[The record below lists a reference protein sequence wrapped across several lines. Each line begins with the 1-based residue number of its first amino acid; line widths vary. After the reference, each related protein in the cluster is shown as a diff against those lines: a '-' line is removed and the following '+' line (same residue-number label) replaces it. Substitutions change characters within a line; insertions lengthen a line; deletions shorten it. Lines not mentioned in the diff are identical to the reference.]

1 MSQHVIVLGGGVAGM
16 SAAHELVERGF
27 QVTVYEMGKDP
38 GGKARSF
45 GVDGTGTNGRF
56 DLPAEH
62 GFRFFPGFYKHLPD
76 TMKRIPYEKNPE
88 GVFDNLVNATQMQIL
103 FQGKQH
109 LIVPARFPLSLEDVR
124 AVLGAAGFLTTA
136 TGLTPA
142 DIEFYTERVW
152 QLLTSCEERRAEQLE
167 GLSWW
172 QYIDAANRSSV
183 YQAFLGR
190 TPRVLVA
197 ADPLVAN
204 TKTIGDVLLQLL
216 FNLTEPGV
224 AADRVLN
231 GPTSDVWIKPWLKH
245 LQDRGVAF
253 HCKTPVTGF
262 KCSDT
267 GRISAV
273 RVYQDGRER
282 QKTADY
288 YVAALPV
295 ERMAD
300 LITPDMLELDPTLAG
315 IQTLAGHVDWM
326 NGIQF
331 YLRTEVPLVYGHQMY
346 LGSDWA
352 LTSLSQAQFWSDTT
366 DFARDYGDGTVRT
379 VLSVDV
385 SDWNSPVNDPNS
397 AVNGRTARQCTIKEV
412 ADEVWRQL
420 KTALPGLADEDLHP
434 TTPWAL
440 DPAIQP
446 ANGVLTNLERLLV
459 NRTNSW
465 ELRPWARTRIPNLFL
480 AADYVRTYTNL
491 ATMEAANEAARRA
504 VNAILDE
511 SGVRMPPCRLWE
523 LHEPAWIKPWR
534 WWDLYRYRRGLPWAA
549 EFPDFVQSS
558 AQAVLGA
565 APAIGGSEEYADA
578 TAREV
583 AENGIGVV
591 PSYVQQEVADV
602 AFDLGSALKR
612 GDVAMLRGLVV
623 PGGQVVRDNGDRVD
637 ITSWIDDELEP
648 FFAQGGRIELDV
660 RSLEEVRPD
669 GRGIFARFAIDLNL
683 SADVQ
688 RTTGRR
694 GRLEVALSE
703 SADREAKPGPR
714 PWLIRGIRY
723 MV

>member
-45 GVDGTGTNGRF
+45 DVNGTGTNGRF

-76 TMKRIPYEKNPE
+76 TMKRIPYGRNAE
-88 GVFDNLVNATQMQIL
+88 GVFGNLVNATQMQII
-103 FQGKQH
+103 FEKKPH
-109 LIVPARFPLSLEDVR
+109 IIVPARFPRSLDDVR
-124 AVLGAAGFLTTA
+124 TVLGAAGLLTTA

-142 DIEFYTERVW
+142 DIEFYAERVW

-167 GLSWW
+167 NLSWW
-172 QYIDAANRSSV
+172 AFIDAANRSPV

-197 ADPLVAN
+197 ANPMVAN

-231 GPTSDVWIKPWLKH
+231 GPTSDVWITPWLKH
-245 LQDRGVAF
+245 LRDSRVAF
-253 HCKTPVTGF
+253 YRNAPVTGF
-262 KCSDT
+262 ECSNA

-282 QKTADY
+282 RQTADY

-300 LITPDMLELDPTLAG
+300 LITPDMLKLDPTLAG
-315 IQTLAGHVDWM
+315 IQTLADHVDWM

-331 YLRTEVPLVYGHQMY
+331 YLRTEVPLVYGHQMC

-352 LTSLSQAQFWSDTT
+352 LTSLSQVQFWSGPT

-385 SDWNSPVNDPNS
+385 SDWKNPATDRNSPVY
-397 AVNGRTARQCTIKEV
+397 GRAAWQCTINEV

-420 KTALPGLADEDLHP
+420 KTALPEHLTDGDRHP
-434 TTPWAL
+434 TTPWHL

-446 ANGVLTNLERLLV
+446 ANGPLTNAEPLLV

-465 ELRPWARTRIPNLFL
+465 ALRPWARTRIPNLFL
-480 AADYVRTYTNL
+480 ASDYVRTYTNL

-511 SGVRMPPCRLWE
+511 SGVRMPPCRLWA
-523 LHEPAWIKPWR
+523 LHEPAWVKPWR
-534 WWDLYRYRRGLPWAA
+534 WWDLYRYRNGLPWAA
-549 EFPDFVQSS
+549 EFPDFVQGS

-578 TAREV
+578 TARQV
-583 AENGIGVV
+583 AENGVGIV
-591 PSYVQQEVADV
+591 PSYVQNEVADI
-602 AFDLGSALKR
+602 ALDLGSALER

-623 PGGQVVRDNGDRVD
+623 PGAQIVREDGERVD
-637 ITSWIDDELEP
+637 ITAWIDDL
-648 FFAQGGRIELDV
+648 AKGGRIEFDV

-669 GRGIFARFAIDLNL
+669 GRGIVARFAVDLTL
-683 SADVQ
+683 GADVQ
-688 RTTGRR
+688 RRAGRR
-694 GRLEVALSE
+694 RRLEVALSP

-714 PWLIRGIRY
+714 PWLIQGLRY
-723 MV
+723 TV